1 MPSVSV
7 PNKVAATRGYGATVY
22 HSGSTAPE
30 REAVAAEVMAKTG
43 ARMVPPYDHGDII
56 LGQGMFYFFCVWF
69 MWCLWCLGS
78 SIVTTGR
85 AKVG

>member
-30 REAVAAEVMAKTG
+30 REAVAAEVMAETG

-56 LGQGMFYFFCVWF
+56 LGQGMFVHS
-69 MWCLWCLGS
+69 LLS
-78 SIVTTGR
+78 V
-85 AKVG
+85 